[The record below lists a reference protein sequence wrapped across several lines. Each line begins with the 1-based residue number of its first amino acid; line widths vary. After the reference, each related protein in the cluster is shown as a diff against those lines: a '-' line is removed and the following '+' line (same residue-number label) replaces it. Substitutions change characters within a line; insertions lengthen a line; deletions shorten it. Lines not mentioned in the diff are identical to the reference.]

1 MMSGMEQG
9 APAVDASLIARLR
22 ADPARAPEALALAAA
37 SRHGPAAR
45 EWLAEQR
52 AKGRTDPAQL
62 SARARRNHGRLARL
76 EGAASGLGGIATVL
90 PDIVAVAWI
99 QSRMV
104 FFIAGAHGF
113 DPGDPMRPAELLVLQ
128 GVFDDPLT
136 ARAALDGAGAS
147 LAGAYVG
154 RHLRKGD
161 DEALVSRLVRM
172 VARRGGQRLAGRAIP
187 GVASLFSA
195 VQNESDTKALA
206 DAAIRFYGG

>member
-1 MMSGMEQG
+1 MQDG

-37 SRHGPAAR
+37 ARHAPAAR
-45 EWLAEQR
+45 EWLAQQR
-52 AKGRTDPAQL
+52 AKGRTEPAGL
-62 SARARRNHGRLARL
+62 AARARRNHGRLARL
-76 EGAASGLGGIATVL
+76 EGAASGLGGIVTVL
-90 PDIVAVAWI
+90 PDLVAVAWI

-128 GVFDDPLT
+128 EVFPDPVT
-136 ARAALDGAGAS
+136 ARAALDGVGAS
-147 LAGAYVG
+147 LAGAYVDQRLG
-154 RHLRKGD
+154 RGD
-161 DEALVSRLVRM
+161 DEALVARLVRM
-172 VARRGGQRLAGRAIP
+172 VGKRAGQRVAGRAIP

-206 DAAIRFYGG
+206 DDAIRFYGG

>member
-1 MMSGMEQG
+1 MQDD

-37 SRHGPAAR
+37 ARHAPAAR
-45 EWLAEQR
+45 EWLAQQR
-52 AKGRTDPAQL
+52 AKGRTEPAQL
-62 SARARRNHGRLARL
+62 AARARRNHGRLARL

-90 PDIVAVAWI
+90 PDLVAVAWI

-128 GVFDDPLT
+128 EVFPDPVT
-136 ARAALDGAGAS
+136 ARAALDGVGAS
-147 LAGAYVG
+147 LAGAYVDQRLG
-154 RHLRKGD
+154 RGD

-172 VARRGGQRLAGRAIP
+172 VGKRAGQRVAGRAIP

-206 DAAIRFYGG
+206 DDAIRFYGG